1 MLVSNIFTV
10 VILVDEWWRLI
21 HDFNFVWVKII
32 FHSSLTSEL
41 MMHMNKKMNMPCR
54 EFETVNKIWKVSL
67 NPRTEAKLRIAKSH
81 VSPNM
86 NIIPPIL
93 TTKRTRLFLSNI
105 ISLAFLLSCRRI
117 TTITQTKT
125 ITLNIMMAK
134 IGARKAPQK
143 APAWD
148 RKQLCLEK
156 VDQFTVI
163 IIIIIFGFHTRKVPL
178 ELETLVW

>member
-1 MLVSNIFTV
+1 MYYTFHGALSYIVSILVSNILTMV
-10 VILVDEWWRLI
+10 LLVDEWWPLI
-21 HDFNFVWVKII
+21 HDLNFVLVKII

-41 MMHMNKKMNMPCR
+41 MMQMNTKMNIPCR

-67 NPRTEAKLRIAKSH
+67 NPRTEAKLRTAKSH
-81 VSPNM
+81 VNPNM

-93 TTKRTRLFLSNI
+93 TTKRTRLFLSII

-117 TTITQTKT
+117 TTITQTKM
-125 ITLNIMMAK
+125 ITLNSMMAK

-143 APAWD
+143 APTWD

-156 VDQFTVI
+156 VDQFTI
-163 IIIIIFGFHTRKVPL
+163 IHFWFTY
-178 ELETLVW
+178 